1 MVCLHNRLS
10 YASWRLRV
18 FRQLFDLH
26 RVSRP
31 LSTST
36 QRPNAQDR
44 STDTT
49 TTTTTTTTPNTP
61 QQPNQTQS
69 TPNDANRKP
78 PRPSQLLPQSPLL
91 THPRLPKTKPHK
103 RTATPEDKDPLR
115 LNPWAQALASPVR
128 MCNLTNAR
136 LPRALFT
143 EWGIIRRASDTEPD
157 PPLHI
162 LPTGLLKDDL
172 AASREQHQTA
182 LSSDQLEQSPPAKPT
197 PSTTTR
203 NNHPPQPLIFRLT
216 ERLPVLTSL
225 TQALD
230 SGPES
235 DRRRSNLARI
245 LPNRWKYPHGPL
257 TSRAAGMLS
266 WRDDMP
272 EFMVGRMRAQAARAL
287 QKASRTYK
295 KVDRGRDGVWRTL
308 PLDARSKSALET
320 ALRDLP
326 AVERM
331 ECGAVLVMGQPRSGQ
346 DATTPEVEKSTL
358 PDAVHLQQT
367 QSRVPVFDLSVL
379 LSEAELEELRRSDAR
394 FQSLALFF
402 RPADKTTMDT
412 LLTLWKLKGFLR
424 G

>member
-1 MVCLHNRLS
+1 
-10 YASWRLRV
+10 
-18 FRQLFDLH
+18 
-26 RVSRP
+26 
-31 LSTST
+31 
-36 QRPNAQDR
+36 
-44 STDTT
+44 
-49 TTTTTTTTPNTP
+49 
-61 QQPNQTQS
+61 
-69 TPNDANRKP
+69 
-78 PRPSQLLPQSPLL
+78 
-91 THPRLPKTKPHK
+91 
-103 RTATPEDKDPLR
+103 
-115 LNPWAQALASPVR
+115 

-136 LPRALFT
+136 LPRTLFT

-172 AASREQHQTA
+172 AASREQHQTL
-182 LSSDQLEQSPPAKPT
+182 LSSEQLEQSTPP
-197 PSTTTR
+197 TTTR
-203 NNHPPQPLIFRLT
+203 NNPPQQPLIFRLT

-245 LPNRWKYPHGPL
+245 LPNRWKHPHGPL
-257 TSRAAGMLS
+257 TSRAAAMLS

-308 PLDARSKSALET
+308 QLDARSKSALET
-320 ALRDLP
+320 ALKDLP

-331 ECGAVLVMGQPRSGQ
+331 ECGAVLIMGGQ
-346 DATTPEVEKSTL
+346 TTAPPEVEKSTL

-394 FQSLALFF
+394 FQSPALFF

-424 G
+424 A

>member
-26 RVSRP
+26 HVSRP

-36 QRPNAQDR
+36 QRRSAQDR
-44 STDTT
+44 STDPTT
-49 TTTTTTTTPNTP
+49 TSNSTPR
-61 QQPNQTQS
+61 QPDQTQS
-69 TPNDANRKP
+69 TSNDVNSKP
-78 PRPSQLLPQSPLL
+78 LRPSQLLPQSPLF
-91 THPRLPKTKPHK
+91 THPRFSKTKSNK
-103 RTATPEDKDPLR
+103 RTAPPEDKDPLR

-143 EWGIIRRASDTEPD
+143 EWGIVRRASDSEPD
-157 PPLHI
+157 APLHI

-172 AASREQHQTA
+172 TASREQQQPA
-182 LSSDQLEQSPPAKPT
+182 LSSEQLENRTPQRPT
-197 PSTTTR
+197 ASIIATTR
-203 NNHPPQPLIFRLT
+203 NTQAPQPPVFRLT

-225 TQALD
+225 TQALN
-230 SGPES
+230 SGVDADQRKP
-235 DRRRSNLARI
+235 NLGRI
-245 LPNRWKYPHGPL
+245 LPNRWKHPFGPL
-257 TSRAAGMLS
+257 TNRAAAMLS

-295 KVDRGRDGVWRTL
+295 KVDRGRDGVWQTVQL
-308 PLDARSKSALET
+308 EAHSKSALQT
-320 ALRDLP
+320 ALKDLP

-331 ECGAVLVMGQPRSGQ
+331 ECGAVLVMGGQ
-346 DATTPEVEKSTL
+346 TAAAPEVEKSTL
-358 PDAVHLQQT
+358 PDAVHLRQT
-367 QSRVPVFDLSVL
+367 RSRVPVFDLSVL

-394 FQSLALFF
+394 FQSPALFF
-402 RPADKTTMDT
+402 RPADKRTMDT
-412 LLTLWKLKGFLR
+412 LLTLWKLKNFLR
-424 G
+424 E